1 MMAEAKP
8 VSFRNECFR
17 SAQLAGIII
26 QWTCHMIMHPGHAVD
41 HIPKQ
46 KGLSRFIEMRNK
58 LSDQIDIDRR
68 RPASRP
74 ASLLPRLAA

>member
-1 MMAEAKP
+1 
-8 VSFRNECFR
+8 
-17 SAQLAGIII
+17 
-26 QWTCHMIMHPGHAVD
+26 MIMHPGHAVD